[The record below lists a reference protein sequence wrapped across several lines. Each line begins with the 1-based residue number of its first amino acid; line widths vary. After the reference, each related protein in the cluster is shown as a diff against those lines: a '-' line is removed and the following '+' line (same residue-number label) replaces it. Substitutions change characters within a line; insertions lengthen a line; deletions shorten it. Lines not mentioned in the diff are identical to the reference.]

1 MGRLYSSAYYA
12 LRDTRT
18 PLRFALLR
26 VTLTGVA
33 SSGPP
38 GSFSRSLPIHVDRGT
53 RRAIAV
59 VPHAQEGRSVL
70 IATGSASCMT
80 GRQCAP
86 TIREWSITIDAS

>member
-1 MGRLYSSAYYA
+1 
-12 LRDTRT
+12 
-18 PLRFALLR
+18 
-26 VTLTGVA
+26 
-33 SSGPP
+33 
-38 GSFSRSLPIHVDRGT
+38 LPIHVDRGT